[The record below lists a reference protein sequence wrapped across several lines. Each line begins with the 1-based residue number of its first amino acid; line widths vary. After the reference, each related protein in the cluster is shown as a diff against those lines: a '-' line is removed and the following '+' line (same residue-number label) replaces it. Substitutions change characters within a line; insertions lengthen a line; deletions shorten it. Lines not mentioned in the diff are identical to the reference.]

1 MLPKFIIFMFCSVCN
16 SLNFDLCVV
25 GATSGL
31 GKELIYRG
39 VQEYKYKVLALSSN
53 SNAVVDVPYRKD
65 SFTKEKTEEFKN
77 DNLCLDSYW
86 SDINKMYTYNNIVF
100 CTGGGP
106 FEDDYSDSIMK
117 KLIYKL
123 PKNCDKI
130 SLISAYGVGESVYNA
145 NVGIKIMNNFYLKD
159 VYRAKNEQEIML
171 RELKGDVK
179 KKLYRPKALSY
190 GKTVL
195 ESLSRFDLAGE
206 ILEDICISNN

>member
-1 MLPKFIIFMFCSVCN
+1 MFCSVCN

-86 SDINKMYTYNNIVF
+86 SDINKMYTYNN
-100 CTGGGP
+100 
-106 FEDDYSDSIMK
+106 
-117 KLIYKL
+117 
-123 PKNCDKI
+123 
-130 SLISAYGVGESVYNA
+130 
-145 NVGIKIMNNFYLKD
+145 
-159 VYRAKNEQEIML
+159 
-171 RELKGDVK
+171 
-179 KKLYRPKALSY
+179 
-190 GKTVL
+190 
-195 ESLSRFDLAGE
+195 
-206 ILEDICISNN
+206 